1 MALLE
6 VEDLAVRFA
15 TPAGDVPA
23 VEGVSL
29 AVEAGECLA
38 IVGESGSGKSQT
50 LLACVGML
58 AANGS
63 ATGAVRFAGS
73 NLLGAGERALEKV
86 RGRGIGFVFQDALG
100 SLTPH
105 LTIGD
110 QLIEAARVRTGVGS
124 DAARA
129 EALSMLQRVHVP
141 DATTRLGQY
150 PHELSGGTR
159 QRVAIAAA
167 LMPRPQLLIADE
179 PTTALDVTV
188 QAQVVQLFAELRR
201 ELGMAL
207 VLVTHDLG
215 VVAGLAER
223 VIVMYAGRVAEES
236 PTGRLF
242 SAPRHPYTAGL
253 LDALPRLDDAPGETM
268 RTIAG
273 TPPPPGSLPA
283 GCAFHPRC
291 ARASARCREERP
303 ALSASHPARVA
314 CHHPLAGGAAP

>member
-1 MALLE
+1 MPLLE
-6 VEDLAVRFA
+6 VDDLVVRFS

-23 VEGVSL
+23 VDGVSM
-29 AVEAGECLA
+29 AVDAGECVA

-63 ATGAVRFAGS
+63 ATGAVRFRGQD
-73 NLLGAGERALEKV
+73 LFGAGERRLEEV
-86 RGRGIGFVFQDALG
+86 RGTGIGFVFQDALG

-110 QLIEAARVRTGVGS
+110 QLVEAARVRPGVGGA
-124 DAARA
+124 AARA
-129 EALSMLQRVHVP
+129 EALRMLDRVHVP

-188 QAQVVQLFAELRR
+188 QAQVAQLFAELRR

-223 VIVMYAGRVAEES
+223 VIVMYAGRIAEES
-236 PTGRLF
+236 PVRRLF
-242 SAPRHPYTAGL
+242 GAPCHPYTAGL
-253 LDALPRLDDAPGETM
+253 LDALPRLDDVPGETM

-273 TPPPPGSLPA
+273 TPPSPGSLPG

-303 ALSASHPARVA
+303 ALGGSHPARVA
-314 CHHPLAGGAAP
+314 CHHPIAGGAVP